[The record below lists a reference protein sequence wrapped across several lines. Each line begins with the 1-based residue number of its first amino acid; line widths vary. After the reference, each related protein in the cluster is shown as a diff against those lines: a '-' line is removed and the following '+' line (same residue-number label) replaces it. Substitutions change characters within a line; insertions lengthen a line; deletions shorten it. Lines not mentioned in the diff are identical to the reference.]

1 MELAGWVTVAVTSVA
16 GGVAVVGYLFDQ
28 VPALSQ
34 KMITAIRSL
43 RAVRDEVRRSGAK

>member
-16 GGVAVVGYLFDQ
+16 GGVAVVGHLFDQ

-43 RAVRDEVRRSGAK
+43 RAVRDEVKRNGAK